1 MGVKGLQSYVQNRL
15 PLTDYIVELAS
26 LRAGAA
32 NAVVVDGMALIRK
45 LYEQSRRLW
54 KSSRPELRPT
64 RRPARRVSARSSS
77 GQLRPLQVGNYSQ
90 RPASFPHRSLD
101 WVGGGQFL
109 ELWCNVRDF
118 VGAFRGAGLRLIV
131 FFDGGVD
138 DAKLDEWLSRRKRD
152 LSNCDKALRTADMQS
167 RRAPQ
172 PCRTHAHAHCFPAY
186 QAYHTYQRRRAA
198 CPSTCEPS
206 TRPPMPTATAA
217 AQPPQHSRSTVLQ
230 QGAAAAAPAP

>member
-77 GQLRPLQVGNYSQ
+77 GQLRPLPVGNYSQ

-186 QAYHTYQRRRAA
+186 QTYHTYQRRRAA

-230 QGAAAAAPAP
+230 QGAAAAAPVP